1 MLIVKSCPSVFL
13 AYGIKYGPW
22 GSAIQWK
29 LEHRKLIPKHGKESY
44 NECGA
49 YRTLTYPLLIFL
61 ENALKKLFR
70 IG

>member
-1 MLIVKSCPSVFL
+1 MVH
-13 AYGIKYGPW
+13 GDW
-22 GSAIQWK
+22 GSAY
-29 LEHRKLIPKHGKESY
+29 RKLIPKHGKESY

-49 YRTLTYPLLIFL
+49 YRTLTYPLLIFW